1 MKKYR
6 IVKIKDKFYAQR
18 DVFFGIIWEYLHED
32 RAGDP
37 VGFAY
42 MKDAEGAISNYHNSI
57 PQKDKVVIK
66 EFYL

>member
-1 MKKYR
+1 M
-6 IVKIKDKFYAQR
+6 
-18 DVFFGIIWEYLHED
+18 IIFKLVSSYSEIILHED

-37 VGFAY
+37 VGFTY

>member
-1 MKKYR
+1 MG
-6 IVKIKDKFYAQR
+6 IKNM
-18 DVFFGIIWEYLHED
+18 IIFKLVSSYSEIILHED

-37 VGFAY
+37 AGFTY